1 MSLLWRLKEIKEWM
15 KGLNGL
21 KLDEGIVIEIIE
33 KFWEKIV
40 IEKIMVGDL
49 EKLMCLVVEKIGM
62 EYKGGDERKE
72 VIIGDRVEMKR
83 ERLNKKLDISE
94 RNENW
99 KIWRIIKRIGEIE
112 KKLLENEWKC
122 VGEGGEGVEER
133 IKIVDRIG
141 EVRRWEKDGEGVVEK
156 IVVKREEI
164 RSKRKEE
171 MIDIKEKGGMR
182 EGGKIEVV
190 EDEGE
195 LILKR
200 IERGMEK
207 KDREVESGRELEK
220 GIGVDE
226 ELRNMLMKGVDVESE
241 RSKVVDVRKIE
252 GKEIGDKEMGIMKE
266 VIKIGNEIGEV
277 MKEEGLKKLRKKGFW
292 ILLKKEE
299 LGLGFLEKRKG
310 EWNEDI
316 EIRKKVLRLR
326 EKILIGDKVE
336 EKKRG
341 EKEER
346 IVFKGWV
353 IKREE
358 GGGVKRKKG
367 RDKIV
372 IEERENENEREEEEN
387 NGKIGGGEKEDWEM
401 ELLRNKVE
409 RIGLGK
415 ELMKMD
421 VVGKKIGIKVGE
433 EVNEGEIGR
442 KLLNVNGRNGWRK
455 RGENGIR
462 RKEFMVFNWENLS
475 WKGNIR
481 EMNVW
486 IGGKMNGLWWK
497 CII

>member
-122 VGEGGEGVEER
+122 VG
-133 IKIVDRIG
+133 
-141 EVRRWEKDGEGVVEK
+141 
-156 IVVKREEI
+156 
-164 RSKRKEE
+164 
-171 MIDIKEKGGMR
+171 
-182 EGGKIEVV
+182 
-190 EDEGE
+190 
-195 LILKR
+195 
-200 IERGMEK
+200 
-207 KDREVESGRELEK
+207 
-220 GIGVDE
+220 
-226 ELRNMLMKGVDVESE
+226 
-241 RSKVVDVRKIE
+241 
-252 GKEIGDKEMGIMKE
+252 
-266 VIKIGNEIGEV
+266 
-277 MKEEGLKKLRKKGFW
+277 
-292 ILLKKEE
+292 
-299 LGLGFLEKRKG
+299 
-310 EWNEDI
+310 
-316 EIRKKVLRLR
+316 
-326 EKILIGDKVE
+326 
-336 EKKRG
+336 
-341 EKEER
+341 
-346 IVFKGWV
+346 
-353 IKREE
+353 E